1 MNLNKA
7 YYTKQEIE
15 NIERQINSLDNFDV
29 EKKYKLV
36 SKLKR
41 YQNKYINQLEYINDV
56 IEQIEDDETRLIAR
70 YRFIDNLKWQE
81 IADKLF
87 KDRTACY
94 RKLQRYLTQITH
106 KKWFIIKAY
115 NIVRFLIWRWY
126 LLAIG

>member
-7 YYTKQEIE
+7 YYTKLEIE

-36 SKLKR
+36 SKLKI

-94 RKLQRYLTQITH
+94 RKLQRYLTQISH
-106 KKWFIIKAY
+106 KK
-115 NIVRFLIWRWY
+115 
-126 LLAIG
+126 

>member
-7 YYTKQEIE
+7 YYTKLEIE

-56 IEQIEDDETRLIAR
+56 IETIEDNETRLIAR

-94 RKLQRYLTQITH
+94 RKLQRYLTQISH
-106 KKWFIIKAY
+106 D
-115 NIVRFLIWRWY
+115 N
-126 LLAIG
+126 